1 VIETKYCS
9 RCDLAKT
16 EWATETLC
24 ADCEWEI
31 FETTENGKETAPKPT
46 KAPNKAL
53 RAVRKP
59 VETLTVIEG
68 PARLGALSRADSL
81 ALIATHPPA
90 WRVKGILSTDDYG
103 VLAGPKG
110 VGKTFAM
117 LDLGVGV
124 ALGEPWF
131 GRFETVAAPVLVLTS
146 EDSRARLWRR
156 VDAITTAVG
165 HDPAELE
172 GRLFIHPLSF
182 NAVTDLRLLRAELA
196 ALHPGLVLLDPAYRY
211 MGGVRAQLFDMGAV
225 LTPLQEACSEAG
237 APLLVG
243 HHYNRRDGVQREE
256 RISGAGLLEWAR
268 LVVTVEAPARR
279 DEDQDVILT
288 VEITG
293 NSIDPQTFRV
303 RRQVVALDDT
313 PNPELSYHAEVIAE
327 GAAAKVAKYLT
338 AADRVLA
345 VLPATADDAL
355 TVPEIG
361 DLVAHDET
369 GKGPLKYDTI
379 RRSLNRDLGSRV
391 DALGDT
397 SGGQRDRRWWRT

>member
-1 VIETKYCS
+1 MSVETRYCP
-9 RCDLAKT
+9 RCELAKL
-16 EWATETLC
+16 EWGKGRLC
-24 ADCEWEI
+24 ADCEYEV
-31 FETTENGKETAPKPT
+31 FAATNGQETVQEPT
-46 KAPNKAL
+46 KRSNKAL
-53 RAVRKP
+53 RVAER
-59 VETLTVIEG
+59 
-68 PARLGALSRADSL
+68 PAEILPRVGGQRLGALSRAGSL
-81 ALIATHPPA
+81 ELIAAHPPA
-90 WRVKGILSTDDYG
+90 WRVIGILSTDDYG

-131 GRFETVAAPVLVLTS
+131 GRFETEAATVLVLTS

-182 NAVTDLRLLRAELA
+182 NAVTDLGLLRAELGA
-196 ALHPGLVLLDPAYRY
+196 IQPGLVLLDPAYRY
-211 MGGVRAQLFDMGAV
+211 MGGVKAQLFDMGPA
-225 LTPLQEACSEAG
+225 LTPLQEVCSEAG

-243 HHYNRRDGVQREE
+243 HHYNRREGAQREE
-256 RISGAGLLEWAR
+256 RLSGGGLLEWAR
-268 LVVTVEAPARR
+268 LIVTLEAPARR
-279 DEDQDVILT
+279 DVDDDVVLA

-303 RRQVVALDDT
+303 RRQVVALDESPD
-313 PNPELSYHAEVIAE
+313 PELSYHVEVIAE
-327 GAAAKVAKYLT
+327 GQAAKAAKYLT

-345 VLPATADDAL
+345 VLPSSVDDAI
-355 TVPEIG
+355 TVTEIG

-369 GKGPLKYDTI
+369 GKGGLKHDTI
-379 RRSLNRDLGSRV
+379 RRSLNRELGERV
-391 DALGDT
+391 DAIGDA
-397 SGGQRDRRWWRT
+397 SGGGRDRRWWRT